1 MRCSQFVFIRQP
13 QLPAADAAA
22 AETALK
28 SLSVPLDHFQSS
40 KYMIPIFTAPY
51 LQADVYSV
59 AQGGLPERQ
68 PGEESHPVGKLKL
81 WFMESGGLAF
91 RDAVDKAKAKWQQRR
106 QDEQDENALRK
117 WMSPIPVRSGDLS
130 ADKICFLST
139 FTCNTQRHT
148 SHKHLDALRNEKQ
161 RPKPFA
167 TVCVPV

>member
-1 MRCSQFVFIRQP
+1 MALNWVMLDQEGRKPLPLPQEEVLCHVRKVSLQLEYAPRHLTYKAEGDALISSHRFVFIRQP

-40 KYMIPIFTAPY
+40 KYVIPIFTAPY

-106 QDEQDENALRK
+106 QDEQDENAL
-117 WMSPIPVRSGDLS
+117 PAYEPQ
-130 ADKICFLST
+130 A
-139 FTCNTQRHT
+139 
-148 SHKHLDALRNEKQ
+148 
-161 RPKPFA
+161 P
-167 TVCVPV
+167 